1 VPAKVRIRGPSQSFV
16 AVGLGFLI
24 ALPGELST
32 LASAGLADLVQVE
45 SPSQA
50 ASTPPPPAKVRP
62 GTKVVAQL
70 ETALDAL
77 ATRTG
82 DEIVV
87 RVTGNLKQ
95 GGRTVVHEGDRLVGR
110 VTSVRPQSVGK
121 GQEGSEMAF
130 VFDRLTSG
138 ANMYR
143 LNAVIHSVIWTPGHR
158 AHTATEPNVTQP
170 IPQHTQVLRGPH
182 AGMGGGQGGSVPHS
196 GGGQVG
202 EKLGS
207 NGDYPQGGKT
217 PTDSI
222 KARSRRAPDGGA
234 GYVSVLTDRQGN
246 FRLSAGTLLDL
257 RTQSQ

>member
-1 VPAKVRIRGPSQSFV
+1 M
-16 AVGLGFLI
+16 
-24 ALPGELST
+24 
-32 LASAGLADLVQVE
+32 ASAGDADLVQVE

-50 ASTPPPPAKVRP
+50 ASTLPSPARVRP
-62 GTKVVAQL
+62 GTKVVAELQ
-70 ETALDAL
+70 TALDVL

-82 DEIVV
+82 DGIVV

-110 VTSVRPQSVGK
+110 VASVRPQSVGK
-121 GQEGSEMAF
+121 GQKGSEIAI

-138 ANMYR
+138 ANIYR
-143 LNAVIHSVIWTPGHR
+143 LNAVIHSVIWTPGQR
-158 AHTATEPNVTQP
+158 SDTATEPNLTQP
-170 IPQHTQVLRGPH
+170 TPQHTQVLRGPH
-182 AGMGGGQGGSVPHS
+182 AGMGSGLGGPVSQGGA
-196 GGGQVG
+196 GRVG
-202 EKLGS
+202 EKAGS

-217 PTDSI
+217 PSDSI

-234 GYVSVLTDRQGN
+234 GFVSVLTDSQGN